1 MKKELML
8 AILGIIGSIGIAV
21 IVFGA
26 ETAPAALK
34 PTPTTV
40 SPITSHS
47 SDYQPEIIPPLTQTP
62 DLTRIPTN
70 APTNTSVPTRT
81 LVVLPTIVSTSQLL
95 QLPDLTVTGL
105 SEPVC
110 VPEYESTILEFTF
123 YVRNIGRASTRSFG
137 SFDVGVFF
145 ILGQRRYSLEE
156 WETQFDGVI
165 GTSNMV
171 VSNLNPNDDIKF
183 TVVIDLIGNKDFGIE
198 VVANSGEIPIREAD
212 MTNNTLLK
220 YFSGYCY

>member
-1 MKKELML
+1 
-8 AILGIIGSIGIAV
+8 
-21 IVFGA
+21 
-26 ETAPAALK
+26 
-34 PTPTTV
+34 
-40 SPITSHS
+40 
-47 SDYQPEIIPPLTQTP
+47 
-62 DLTRIPTN
+62 
-70 APTNTSVPTRT
+70 
-81 LVVLPTIVSTSQLL
+81 VSTSQLL

-123 YVRNIGRASTRSFG
+123 FVRNIGRASTRNFG
-137 SFDVGVFF
+137 VFDVGVFF